1 MSIYPVKLLD
11 YLEAQPADEVF
22 SFRYLVQRLKE
33 LFCVPAP
40 SEGR

>member
-1 MSIYPVKLLD
+1 MLD
-11 YLEAQPADEVF
+11 YLEAQLAEEVF
-22 SFRYLVQRLKE
+22 SFRYFVQRLKE